1 MDKKKKIRINPA
13 FFKIKKPNKPKK
25 ERKQKPTLNTS
36 LKINNVKRAFMERI
50 KQHQGGIIKNK
61 PKDDKHDFKS
71 SLEYLENISKN
82 EGGGREKRR
91 ERKRKKKKKEKLND
105 DNLLRS
111 KDRPPPPYGL
121 LKIGGNKPLYSQYK
135 KTLKS
140 KIRFDNNEKPESTA
154 IVPFVE
160 PQNRREK
167 LEQIKSSIQSIHP
180 TKKYK
185 KKTLIRRT
193 LGKRNNKCS
202 VLINCKKSRKRIG
215 KYCQTL
221 RKKSIGHVKKKLR
234 KKGLLK
240 IGSQAPDNIVWDIF
254 VASELAGDISN
265 KSPEVLL
272 HNYMKN
278 GL

>member
-13 FFKIKKPNKPKK
+13 FFNIKKPKKARK
-25 ERKQKPTLNTS
+25 ERKQKPILNTS

-50 KQHQGGIIKNK
+50 KQHQGGDVKND
-61 PKDDKHDFKS
+61 PEVEKHDFNS
-71 SLEYLENISKN
+71 SLEYLENMSKK
-82 EGGGREKRR
+82 EGGLKE
-91 ERKRKKKKKEKLND
+91 KKKKREKGKGKKPEEN
-105 DNLLRS
+105 NLHSLKS
-111 KDRPPPPYGL
+111 KDRPPPPYSM
-121 LKIGGNKPLYSQYK
+121 LKVGGHKPTYSQYN

-140 KIRFDNNEKPESTA
+140 KIRFDNEKSESTA

-221 RKKSIGHVKKKLR
+221 RKKSIAFVKKKLR

-240 IGSQAPDNIVWDIF
+240 IGSQAPNNIVWDIF